1 MVALWWRFG
10 HFDRFGP
17 NPGNEIT
24 PSVTGFSLGAAHRNR
39 TDNLPITNRVLYR
52 IELERHNK
60 MTVAEHLRGVK
71 PGLCLG
77 CVLMAWDEVEKS
89 RFRGQF
95 RV

>member
-1 MVALWWRFG
+1 MRYSGFFEG
-10 HFDRFGP
+10 EIR
-17 NPGNEIT
+17 NSRNEIT
-24 PSVTGFSLGAAHRNR
+24 PSLTGFSLGAAHRNR

-71 PGLCLG
+71 PGLRFG
-77 CVLMAWDEVEKS
+77 CISVAWDEVEKS